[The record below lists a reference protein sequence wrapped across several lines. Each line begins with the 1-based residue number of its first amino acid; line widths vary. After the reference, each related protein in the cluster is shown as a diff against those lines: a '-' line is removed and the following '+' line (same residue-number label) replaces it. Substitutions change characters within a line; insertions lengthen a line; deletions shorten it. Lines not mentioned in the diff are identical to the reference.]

1 MIKQSSQSESLNSI
15 SISQEREKKKLSLQ
29 WKKMLLSV
37 FIHYNKLCEQQ
48 EGEPQ
53 WADL

>member
-15 SISQEREKKKLSLQ
+15 SISQERKKKTLPAME
-29 WKKMLLSV
+29 KMLLSV